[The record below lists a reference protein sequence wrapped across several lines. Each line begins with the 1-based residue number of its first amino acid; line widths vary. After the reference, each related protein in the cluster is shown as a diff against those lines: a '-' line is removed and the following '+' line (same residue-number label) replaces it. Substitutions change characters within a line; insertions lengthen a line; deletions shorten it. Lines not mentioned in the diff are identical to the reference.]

1 MKKRVGKWKKA
12 LTMILAAAMLLSF
25 VPAGNASA
33 EEGSTATSREL
44 LKMTLDYCEAMV
56 AADDGTK
63 YSADSFGDFQSVLAE
78 AQSAYDENTMS
89 DEEFYEM
96 RDKLEEAK
104 ADLVFV
110 ADESAA
116 INPRPFRV
124 LSVDEI
130 VAEMGTGWNLGN
142 TMDGHT
148 GFTPNETLWQNV
160 ETTKEL
166 LKSVHDLGF
175 NTVRIP
181 ITWGTMIN
189 DEDYS
194 IDEKWISRVQ
204 DIVDYAI
211 AEDMYVIINIHHDG
225 AEQTGWLRVA
235 ADDID
240 PVYEKFEGVWRT
252 IANRF
257 KDYDEHL
264 IFESMNEV
272 QGDNTTGVPHDT
284 EVINNLNQIFV
295 NVVRSTGSNN
305 AHRYLSVP
313 GRYTNIANTT
323 NPQNGF
329 ELPDDTVEDRLF
341 VAVHYYDW
349 QFGMAENTTAT
360 AWSYNSAITLQG
372 EFEKLV
378 ETFTSQGIPVILG
391 EYGCINKNNSENRA
405 YHLEVV
411 NRLCQQDGV
420 VPVYWDQGWYDRT
433 MNPDFSYTLVDRN
446 TGETIDKVVTD
457 AIIRGYFISGAA
469 DLSDITVG
477 TEVTQI
483 TDISVPESVI
493 MTINETRTI
502 AVGISQEQTNDV
514 LLWSTDDPSI
524 ATVYN
529 GVIRGRG
536 IGTTTIHVY
545 SQSGSVEKTIPVTVY
560 ALQNN
565 YTNITITTDYDDGVT
580 LEEGKYCYLNAVLS
594 GVLNET
600 LEEGADTEVSATAYM
615 DFMTYKSSD
624 ESIATVSTTGK
635 IVAKA
640 AGTTYITITS
650 ASGVTSVIP
659 VTVERS
665 ANVKEIHLAL
675 NVYFNDEEHSYFSNE
690 CGQSIVVTGD
700 GQYELTFDCATDLS
714 DKATSAG
721 VTGLNNL
728 TAVYIKDYSVTTG
741 DAKIS
746 PLDSCNIMFDSVV
759 VDGVALT
766 VTQTD
771 PKSALK
777 ASGIFDTNDP
787 LNSWDGSQVAEV
799 TVDNHVL
806 NINGVD
812 NPQKITI
819 TFTLSDMVFTEGATQ
834 ETTVAAANVN
844 SIDVADVTVTNDVAT
859 QSVALTVDGEDGA
872 KLTVVPA
879 DASVV
884 AIDTTALV
892 VTGGKAELT
901 MQPLQPGTT
910 TVTVYADNGTTAEFA
925 VTTEIIENTDDAN
938 GADAQTPA
946 DDSDTAPGDDAQTDT
961 SASDDSTT
969 KKKAGGTNWVLII
982 VVAVVAAVASG
993 FIGYFVTNALSG
1005 DKKKDEVQEEPK
1017 EETKE
1022 ETEILDEKEEA
1033 SEEKE
1038 TSDKE

>member
-1 MKKRVGKWKKA
+1 MKKRVGRWKRVLSA
-12 LTMILAAAMLLSF
+12 ILTAAMLLSF
-25 VPAGNASA
+25 VPAGSASA

-44 LKMTLDYCEAMV
+44 LQMTLDYCAGMDSAKYTASSYEAFE
-56 AADDGTK
+56 T
-63 YSADSFGDFQSVLAE
+63 VLAE
-78 AQSAYDENTMS
+78 AQTAYDENVMS

-104 ADLVFV
+104 ADLVFL
-110 ADESAA
+110 ADESVPA
-116 INPRPFRV
+116 NPRPFRV
-124 LSVDEI
+124 LSVNDM

-160 ETTKEL
+160 ETTKAL

-204 DIVDYAI
+204 DIVDYAV
-211 AEDMYVIINIHHDG
+211 AQDMYVIINIHHDG

-240 PVYEKFEGVWRT
+240 AVYEKFEGVWRT

-272 QGDNTTGVPHDT
+272 QGDNTTGVGHDT

-305 AHRYLSVP
+305 AYRYLSVP

-329 ELPDDTVEDRLF
+329 ELPDDTVENRLF

-360 AWSYNSAITLQG
+360 EWSYNSAITLQG

-378 ETFTSQGIPVILG
+378 ETFTSKGIPVILG
-391 EYGCINKNNSENRA
+391 EYGCINKNNPENRA

-420 VPVYWDQGWYDRT
+420 VPVYWDQGWYDRS
-433 MNPDFSYTLVDRN
+433 MDPDFSYTLVDRN
-446 TGETIDKVVTD
+446 TGESIDEVVTD
-457 AIIRGYFISGAA
+457 AIIRGYFVTGAA

-483 TDISVPESVI
+483 SDITVPESI
-493 MTINETRTI
+493 SLTINDTQVVATEITP
-502 AVGISQEQTNDV
+502 AQNNDV
-514 LLWSTDDPSI
+514 VLWSTDDPTI

-536 IGTTTIHVY
+536 IGTTTIHAY
-545 SQSGSVEKTIPVTVY
+545 SQSGSVEKTITVTVN
-560 ALQNN
+560 ALVNK
-565 YTNITITTDYDDGVT
+565 YTDITITTDYDNGVT
-580 LEEGKYCYLNAVLS
+580 LEEDKYCYLNAVLS

-600 LEEGADTEVSATAYM
+600 MEEGAVAADSPNAYM

-624 ESIATVSTTGK
+624 ENIVTVSTTGK
-635 IVAKA
+635 LVAKA
-640 AGTTYITITS
+640 AGSTYITITS

-665 ANVKEIHLAL
+665 ADVKEIRLAL

-714 DKATSAG
+714 DKATGAG

-741 DAKIS
+741 DAKTS

-766 VTQTD
+766 ITQTD

-799 TVDNHVL
+799 TVENHVL
-806 NINGVD
+806 NIVGVD
-812 NPQKITI
+812 NPQKITV

-844 SIDVADVTVTNDVAT
+844 SIDVADVTVTSDVET
-859 QSVALTVDGEDGA
+859 QNITLTVDGEDGA

-884 AIDTTALV
+884 AIDTTAIAV
-892 VTGGKAELT
+892 AGGSAELC
-901 MQPLQPGTT
+901 MQPLKAGSTA
-910 TVTVYADNGTTAEFA
+910 VTVYADNGATATFT
-925 VTTEIIENTDDAN
+925 VTTEILEATADADD
-938 GADAQTPA
+938 ADAQAPA
-946 DDSDTAPGDDAQTDT
+946 DDSDAAAADSAQADDNT
-961 SASDDSTT
+961 SDNGTS
-969 KKKAGGTNWVLII
+969 KKKAKGTNWALVI
-982 VVAVVAAVASG
+982 VVAAVAAVASG
-993 FIGYFVTNALSG
+993 CIGYFATNALSR
-1005 DKKKDEVQEEPK
+1005 DKKKEEA
-1017 EETKE
+1017 
-1022 ETEILDEKEEA
+1022 KEEA
-1033 SEEKE
+1033 TEEKE
-1038 TSDKE
+1038 VSDQTEE

>member
-1 MKKRVGKWKKA
+1 MKKKVGRWKKA
-12 LTMILAAAMLLSF
+12 LTMILAAAMFLSF
-25 VPAGNASA
+25 VPAGSASA
-33 EEGSTATSREL
+33 EQGSTATSREL
-44 LKMTLDYCEAMV
+44 LKMTLDYCDAMV
-56 AADDGTK
+56 AADDGAT
-63 YSADSFGDFQSVLAE
+63 YTAESFGTFQTVLDE
-78 AQSAYDENTMS
+78 AQTAYDENTMS
-89 DEEFYEM
+89 DEEFYEL
-96 RDKLEEAK
+96 RDKLEAAK
-104 ADLVFV
+104 ADLVFLP
-110 ADESAA
+110 DESVPA
-116 INPRPFRV
+116 NPRPFRV
-124 LSVDEI
+124 LSINDI

-160 ETTKEL
+160 ETTKAL

-211 AEDMYVIINIHHDG
+211 SQDMYVIINIHHDG

-240 PVYEKFEGVWRT
+240 PVYEKYEGVWRT

-272 QGDNTTGVPHDT
+272 QGDDTTGVPHDT

-349 QFGMAENTTAT
+349 QFGMAENTSAT
-360 AWSYNSAITLQG
+360 VWSYNSAITLQG

-391 EYGCINKNNSENRA
+391 EYGCINKNNPENRA

-420 VPVYWDQGWYDRT
+420 VPVYWDQGWYDRS
-433 MNPDFSYTLVDRN
+433 MDPDFSYTLVDRN

-457 AIIRGYFISGAA
+457 AIIRGYFVIGAA

-483 TDISVPESVI
+483 SDVTVPESI
-493 MTINETRTI
+493 SLTINDTQIVQTEI
-502 AVGISQEQTNDV
+502 APAQHNDV
-514 LLWSTDDPSI
+514 LLWSTDDPTV

-529 GVIRGRG
+529 GVVRGRG
-536 IGTTTIHVY
+536 IGTTTIHAY
-545 SQSGSVEKTIPVTVY
+545 SQSGSVEKTITVTVN
-560 ALQNN
+560 ALVNN
-565 YTNITITTDYDDGVT
+565 YTNITIATDYDNGVT
-580 LEEGKYCYLNAVLS
+580 LEEDKYCYLNAVLS
-594 GVLNET
+594 GVVN
-600 LEEGADTEVSATAYM
+600 EEGTVAEDSPNAYM

-624 ESIATVSTTGK
+624 ENIATVSTTGK
-635 IVAKA
+635 IVAKV
-640 AGTTYITITS
+640 AGSTYITITT

-665 ANVKEIHLAL
+665 ADVKEIHLAL
-675 NVYFNDEEHSYFSNE
+675 NVYYNDEEHSYFSNE

-700 GQYELTFDCATDLS
+700 GQYELTFDCAADLS

-766 VTQTD
+766 ITQTD

-806 NINGVD
+806 NIVGVD
-812 NPQKITI
+812 NPQKITV

-844 SIDVADVTVTNDVAT
+844 SIDVADVTVTNDIAT
-859 QSVALTVDGEDGA
+859 QNITLTVDGEDGA

-884 AIDTTALV
+884 AIDTTAIAV
-892 VTGGKAELT
+892 AGGTAELT
-901 MQPLQPGTT
+901 MQPLKAGSTA
-910 TVTVYADNGTTAEFA
+910 VTVYADNGTTATFT
-925 VTTEIIENTDDAN
+925 VTTEITEATEDTDDA
-938 GADAQTPA
+938 DAQAPA
-946 DDSDTAPGDDAQTDT
+946 DDSDTAPAEDAQTGDNT
-961 SASDDSTT
+961 SDDGAA
-969 KKKAGGTNWVLII
+969 KKKSKGTNWTLVI

-993 FIGYFVTNALSG
+993 CIGYFVTNALSG
-1005 DKKKDEVQEEPK
+1005 DKKKDEVQEEPAEESAEETETPEEK
-1017 EETKE
+1017 EET
-1022 ETEILDEKEEA
+1022 

-1038 TSDKE
+1038 TTDKE

>member
-1 MKKRVGKWKKA
+1 MKRSVAKWKAA
-12 LTMILAAAMLLSF
+12 LSAILTAAMLLSM
-25 VPAGNASA
+25 VPAGSASA
-33 EEGSTATSREL
+33 EEGSTATGREL
-44 LKMTLDYCEAMV
+44 LEMTLTYCAGM
-56 AADDGTK
+56 DSSK
-63 YSADSFGDFQSVLAE
+63 YTVSSYETFQEVLAQ
-78 AQSAYDENTMS
+78 AQSAYDENTLS
-89 DEEFYEM
+89 DEEFYEL
-96 RDKLEEAK
+96 RDQLEEVK
-104 ADLVFV
+104 ADLEFV
-110 ADESAA
+110 ADESVPE
-116 INPRPFRV
+116 NPRPFRV

-160 ETTKEL
+160 ETTKAL
-166 LKSVHDLGF
+166 MKSVHDLGF

-194 IDEKWISRVQ
+194 IDEKWMSRVQ

-211 AEDMYVIINIHHDG
+211 EQDMYVIINVHHDG

-240 PVYEKFEGVWRT
+240 AVYEKFEGVWRT

-305 AHRYLSVP
+305 THRYLSVP

-329 ELPDDTVEDRLF
+329 ELPDDIVDDRLF

-360 AWSYNSAITLQG
+360 TWSYNSAITLQG

-391 EYGCINKNNSENRA
+391 EYGCINKNNAANRA
-405 YHLEVV
+405 YHVEVV

-420 VPVYWDQGWYDRT
+420 VPVYWDQGWYDRSLD
-433 MNPDFSYTLVDRN
+433 PDFSFTLVDRD
-446 TGETIDKVVTD
+446 TGETIDKTVTD
-457 AIIRGYFISGAA
+457 AVLRGYFISGAA
-469 DLSDITVG
+469 DLSDIVVETTVK
-477 TEVTQI
+477 EISDVTL
-483 TDISVPESVI
+483 PESIV
-493 MTINETRTI
+493 MTINETEAIEAAITP
-502 AVGISQEQTNDV
+502 SDTNDV
-514 LLWSTDDPSI
+514 LLWSTDDPTI

-529 GVIRGRG
+529 GTVRGRG
-536 IGTTTIHVY
+536 IGTTTIHAY
-545 SQSGSVEKTIPVTVY
+545 SQSGSLEKSVTVTVK
-560 ALQNN
+560 ALENK
-565 YTNITITTDYDDGVT
+565 YTDLTITTDYDDGIT
-580 LEEGKYCYLNAVLS
+580 LEEDQYCYLNAVLS
-594 GVLNET
+594 GVLHENA
-600 LEEGADTEVSATAYM
+600 EGDASEEVSATAYT

-635 IVAKA
+635 ILAKQ
-640 AGTTYITITS
+640 AGTTYITITT
-650 ASGVTSVIP
+650 ASGVTKVIP

-665 ANVKEIHLAL
+665 ADVKEIGLAL
-675 NVYFNDEEHSYFSNE
+675 NVYYNDEEHSYFSNE
-690 CGQSIVVTGD
+690 YGQSIVVTEE
-700 GQYELTFDCATDLS
+700 GQYELTFDCGTDLS
-714 DKATSAG
+714 AKAKDAG

-728 TAVYIKDYSVTTG
+728 TAVYIKDHSVTLG
-741 DAKIS
+741 QAKTS
-746 PLDSCNIMFDSVV
+746 PLDSCNIMFDSVI
-759 VDGVALT
+759 VDGVELT
-766 VTQTD
+766 ITQTD

-799 TVDNHVL
+799 TVNNHVL

-812 NPQKITI
+812 NPQKITV

-844 SIDVADVTVTNDVAT
+844 AITAADTTVTDEAAT
-859 QSVALTVDGEDGA
+859 QTMTLTVDGEDGA

-884 AIDTTALV
+884 AINTTALTV
-892 VTGGKAELT
+892 EGGKAELS
-901 MQPLQPGTT
+901 MQPLKTGTT
-910 TVTVYADNGTTAEFA
+910 LVTIYADNGTTAQFT
-925 VTTEIIENTDDAN
+925 VTCETAEKAEGALADEEAAGDGTEN
-938 GADAQTPA
+938 AQTE
-946 DDSDTAPGDDAQTDT
+946 TDG
-961 SASDDSTT
+961 SQSTGQ
-969 KKKAGGTNWVLII
+969 KPKGINWLLII
-982 VVAVVAAVASG
+982 LVAAVAAVASG
-993 FIGYFVTNALSG
+993 FVGYFASNALSG
-1005 DKKKDEVQEEPK
+1005 SKK
-1017 EETKE
+1017 
-1022 ETEILDEKEEA
+1022 EKA
-1033 SEEKE
+1033 DTEEKQ
-1038 TSDKE
+1038 KEDSEKNQNTDTEENP